1 MSTIDE
7 MLSVP
12 VFSRRALIGYLAA
25 VAGATHAGRLTLAAQ
40 HAPTAGAAAAT
51 LWYRRAAARW
61 VEALPVG
68 NGRLGAMVFGGVGV
82 ERLQVNDDTL
92 WSGGPKDWDN
102 PKAKEVIPD
111 IRKLIAAGQFV
122 EADRLTKQA
131 MGPYTQSYMPLGD
144 LFVTFHHGDVAGDY
158 RRQLDLRSAVATVTY
173 RIGAATYTREVLA
186 SQPDRVLAV
195 RLSGD
200 RPRALSFTAR
210 FSSPLR
216 HRTAAAASAFTLL
229 GTAPTHVDP
238 SYYNRDDPVRYGEG
252 GMRFAARVEAV
263 TDGTVRSDGDG
274 VHVDSASEALLF
286 VATAT
291 TFRGFDQPA
300 DLGRLD
306 PAADAA
312 AIVDAARARPW
323 AALRDVHIA
332 DHRALFD
339 RVQIDLGAATAATR
353 PTDERIAS
361 AGAGDPA
368 LVSLLFD
375 YGRYLLIASSR
386 PGTQPANLQGIWNEH
401 VRAPWSS
408 NWTLN
413 INAEMNYWPAETT
426 HLPELHGPLLKMA
439 EELSVTGRRTASANY
454 GARGWA
460 AHHNADIWRQS
471 APVGDYGHGDPVWAF
486 WPMAGPWLSQHL
498 WEHYAFGGDPGYL
511 RTRAYPVMKGAAE
524 FCLDWLVDDGNGR
537 LTTSPS
543 TSPENKFVLPG
554 GDRAAVSAGAA
565 MDLALIW
572 DLFTSLIDASRA
584 LGIDTAFRIE
594 LEKARG
600 RLAPYHVGDDG
611 SLQEWSHGLPPAE
624 PRHRHFSHLF
634 GLFPGRQ
641 LLPGTPL
648 FGAAR
653 RSLEL
658 RGDEGTGW
666 SLAWKVCAWARLL
679 DGDRAHRLI
688 ANMLRLVD
696 PHAQGQGG
704 GVYANLFDAHPP
716 FQIDGNFGVTAGIAE
731 MLVQSHA
738 GDLHVL
744 PALPSAW
751 PEGRVTGLR
760 ARGGFD
766 VDVEWSGGRLSSAR
780 IRSRLGG
787 VCRLRS
793 SVPVAID
800 GAKVRHPHGGPNPN
814 PFYRVHADVK
824 LPGTAI
830 EVDTAP
836 GQTINVRAR

>member
-1 MSTIDE
+1 
-7 MLSVP
+7 
-12 VFSRRALIGYLAA
+12 
-25 VAGATHAGRLTLAAQ
+25 
-40 HAPTAGAAAAT
+40 
-51 LWYRRAAARW
+51 
-61 VEALPVG
+61 
-68 NGRLGAMVFGGVGV
+68 
-82 ERLQVNDDTL
+82 
-92 WSGGPKDWDN
+92 
-102 PKAKEVIPD
+102 
-111 IRKLIAAGQFV
+111 
-122 EADRLTKQA
+122 
-131 MGPYTQSYMPLGD
+131 
-144 LFVTFHHGDVAGDY
+144 
-158 RRQLDLRSAVATVTY
+158 
-173 RIGAATYTREVLA
+173 
-186 SQPDRVLAV
+186 
-195 RLSGD
+195 
-200 RPRALSFTAR
+200 
-210 FSSPLR
+210 
-216 HRTAAAASAFTLL
+216 
-229 GTAPTHVDP
+229 
-238 SYYNRDDPVRYGEG
+238 
-252 GMRFAARVEAV
+252 MRFAARVEAV

-274 VHVDSASEALLF
+274 VHVDGASEALLF
-286 VATAT
+286 VAAAT

-300 DLGRLD
+300 DRGGLD

-339 RVQIDLGAATAATR
+339 RVRIDLGAATTATR

-361 AGAGDPA
+361 AGAGDPE
-368 LVSLLFD
+368 LVSLLFE

-426 HLPELHGPLLKMA
+426 NLPELHGPLLKMA
-439 EELSVTGRRTASANY
+439 EELSVTGQRTASANY
-454 GARGWA
+454 GARGWT
-460 AHHNADIWRQS
+460 AHHNSDIWRQS

-486 WPMAGPWLSQHL
+486 WPMAGPWLSQHM
-498 WEHYAFGGDPGYL
+498 WEHYAFGGDPAYL
-511 RTRAYPVMKGAAE
+511 RTRAYPVMKAAAE

-554 GDRAAVSAGAA
+554 GERAAVSAGAA

-572 DLFTSLIDASRA
+572 DLFTNLVDASRA
-584 LGIDTAFRIE
+584 LGIDAAFRTE

-600 RLAPYHVGDDG
+600 RLAPHRVGDDG
-611 SLQEWSHGLPPAE
+611 SLHEWSHGLPPAE

-648 FGAAR
+648 FAAAR

-679 DGDRAHRLI
+679 DGDHAHRLI
-688 ANMLRLVD
+688 SNMLRLVD
-696 PHAQGQGG
+696 PTAQGQGG

-738 GDLHVL
+738 GDLHLL

-766 VDVEWSGGRLSSAR
+766 VGVEWSGGRLSRAQ

-787 VCRLRS
+787 VCRIRS
-793 SVPVAID
+793 SVPVTID
-800 GAKVRHPHGGPNPN
+800 GATVRHPHGGPNPN
-814 PFYRVHADVK
+814 PFYRVHADLK

-830 EVDTAP
+830 ELDTAP
-836 GQTINVRAR
+836 GQTITVRAR